1 MDFFL
6 KNKNKTVSVC
16 LLCSLTFHLSF
27 WASKRK
33 VKLRV
38 KLTLQLK
45 HTDNKEVLKNLE
57 KALQNLEAEQYF
69 VLNLCFKPSAV
80 RAAQIG

>member
-1 MDFFL
+1 M
-6 KNKNKTVSVC
+6 SVC

-27 WASKRK
+27 WASKTK
-33 VKLRV
+33 VKLQV

-45 HTDNKEVLKNLE
+45 HTDNEEVLKNLE
-57 KALQNLEAEQYF
+57 KAPQKLKAEWYF
-69 VLNLCFKPSAV
+69 VLNLCFEPSAV